1 MDERMEELGSSFF
14 SDFLRNTCGRKS
26 ICFEQIFFFCAWI
39 FKSWHIPKRKKKGV
53 DFPAARGARGAFRGR
68 DEKRQEK
75 KRKEKGGKCRRSAD
89 QRPLKSTKKNNKW
102 FNEMFICSPKSDFRR
117 GIDFLFSSNFPLFEY
132 SLYTNYSLD
141 WELRKKKQKTQT
153 TP

>member
-89 QRPLKSTKKNNKW
+89 QRPLKS
-102 FNEMFICSPKSDFRR
+102 
-117 GIDFLFSSNFPLFEY
+117 
-132 SLYTNYSLD
+132 
-141 WELRKKKQKTQT
+141 KKKTINDSTRCLFAPRNQIFAEVLIFCFHPIFRFLNIHYIQIIR
-153 TP
+153 